1 MNHEPQTFAD
11 LQDAGNAQSQ
21 LLLQAIARHADWDT
35 GTCHPRVATLARM
48 SKCSEKTVRRHLKRL
63 AEDGLIAVEER
74 SRQDGSQ
81 GANQIVLIGYAE
93 WITANRRGGA
103 VARPRR
109 ARRYADH
116 TLGVDADPVP
126 EMVSVDPVEPPT
138 TLENSAETGMVNLT
152 TPLDN
157 LTRGPGHLLTRGP
170 GHLVSTHEPLSELK
184 NELLPPT
191 PQGGK
196 VGGREES
203 TSGWAKGWTAE
214 ARAAVDHIRQ
224 GVAGARVA
232 EVFLDRVVG
241 LLNPP
246 LHVDVAAYIRQLAH
260 ALVGSSDAAL
270 AAAADQMIATQV
282 RDLPAVGVI
291 KAIVKAAEPRLTGS
305 LGPMAADANTADPA
319 LAATWRRVV
328 ERLEAEIGAAAVV
341 NWFAT
346 ARVAGCGGGVLR
358 LVVRTRFVKNYID
371 QHFGR
376 QLRAAAAVERV
387 EISVAERRAADAH
400 ASVEA

>member
-1 MNHEPQTFAD
+1 MNHEPQMFAD

-35 GTCHPRVATLARM
+35 GECHPRVATLARM

-63 AEDGLIAVEER
+63 SEDGLIAIEER

-81 GANQIVLIGYAE
+81 GANQIVLIGYAD

-109 ARRYADH
+109 AKRYADH

-126 EMVSVDPVEPPT
+126 ELVSVDVTAPTPTLEPP
-138 TLENSAETGMVNLT
+138 AETGLVNLT

-170 GHLVSTHEPLSELK
+170 GHLVSTHEPLSEPK

-191 PQGGK
+191 PPGGEGA
-196 VGGREES
+196 GGEDEPRL
-203 TSGWAKGWTAE
+203 AKGWRDD
-214 ARAAVDHIRQ
+214 ARSAIRQ
-224 GVAGARVA
+224 ARQGAIGR
-232 EVFLDRVVG
+232 DVVEHLIEPLG
-241 LLNPP
+241 GTLNPP
-246 LHVDVAAYIRQLAH
+246 QHADGAAFVRQLVHSLRDTPPAVLDDVATRLLA
-260 ALVGSSDAAL
+260 SRK
-270 AAAADQMIATQV
+270 
-282 RDLPAVGVI
+282 RDLPSVADI
-291 KAIVKAAEPRLTGS
+291 
-305 LGPMAADANTADPA
+305 LGLAQSSRVRHRVVSATTTADPA

-328 ERLEAEIGAAAVV
+328 ERLEAEIGALAVA
-341 NWFAT
+341 NWFAM
-346 ARVAGCGGGVLR
+346 ARVSGIGDGVLR
-358 LVVRTRFVKNYID
+358 LVVPTRFLKSYIERE
-371 QHFGR
+371 FGR
-376 QLRAAAAVERV
+376 QLRAAADVERV
-387 EISVAERRAADAH
+387 EISVAERRPADAH